1 MITHLKDLLP
11 IDILLCNIHDV
22 DFFTESRS
30 IVIDILHDDMK
41 SHGRR
46 LRGRALVTTYYDDV
60 KTRLHLSVQCAV
72 HDDGELVTFE
82 LVSVE
87 VVVLGETRD
96 FTAISGVTVCS
107 LGSEEGMLDLGSN

>member
-1 MITHLKDLLP
+1 
-11 IDILLCNIHDV
+11 
-22 DFFTESRS
+22 
-30 IVIDILHDDMK
+30 MK

-107 LGSEEGMLDLGSN
+107 LGSGVRGRDVRFGGKLSQIGIKNEQIWDFLRSVFCSFWRWAPK